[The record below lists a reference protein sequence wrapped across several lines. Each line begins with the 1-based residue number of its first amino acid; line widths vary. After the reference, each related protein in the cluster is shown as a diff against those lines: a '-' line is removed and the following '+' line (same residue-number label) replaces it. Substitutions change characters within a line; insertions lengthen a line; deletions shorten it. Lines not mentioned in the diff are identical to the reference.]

1 MITLI
6 KYELLKLFKRVKT
19 LVVILGFI
27 LLTGFIAFGLYKE
40 SENMKKYNTPEHRIQ
55 NYEENIR
62 HNEQRKNDIP
72 PEIKNDE
79 AKKQQYLMNIDEDTA
94 QLKDQISKAK
104 AQIGKDVD
112 WKKELDDRIKN
123 LETSL
128 KDDINA
134 SMQAKAMWTQDIE
147 QAKYLRDN
155 NIKPMD
161 DFEFNAFLFLERL
174 IIILGQVFLAIGIA
188 VFAADMV
195 SGECTPPTLKLLLTQ
210 PVSRGKVI
218 FSKFISVTLAAAG
231 LILSIEL
238 LFFLIVGLIYGFGN
252 PAYPVMVGAKYQ
264 FDLSTFLPSGGHEL
278 AMVAGSSYA
287 IPIWKYTMNLLLTQ
301 GLYIIACTAF
311 IFLVST
317 LFKSSMV
324 SMGVG
329 TVFIILMTIL
339 FNLVGFLKKFAIY
352 VLPCYTDTTAI
363 LKGETAVMFNNPNST
378 FGTSMLVFLGWTVVC
393 YLISHF
399 VFTKKDILI

>member
-1 MITLI
+1 
-6 KYELLKLFKRVKT
+6 
-19 LVVILGFI
+19 
-27 LLTGFIAFGLYKE
+27 
-40 SENMKKYNTPEHRIQ
+40 MKKIL
-55 NYEENIR
+55 NIMNR
-62 HNEQRKNDIP
+62 EKMIFQLT
-72 PEIKNDE
+72 IKNDE
-79 AKKQQYLMNIDEDTA
+79 AKKQQYLMHIDENIA
-94 QLKDQISKAK
+94 ELKDQISKVK
-104 AQIGKDVD
+104 AQIGKDMD
-112 WKKELDDRIKN
+112 WKKELDDRIKD
-123 LETSL
+123 LETNL
-128 KDDINA
+128 KNDVNA
-134 SMQAKAMWTQDIE
+134 SMQSKSMLTQSLSE
-147 QAKYLRDN
+147 AKYLKDN

-218 FSKFISVTLAAAG
+218 FSKFISVALAAAG
-231 LILSIEL
+231 LILSIEVI
-238 LFFLIVGLIYGFGN
+238 FFLIVGLIYGFGN

-264 FDLSTFLPSGGHEL
+264 FDLATFLPNGGHEL
-278 AMVAGSSYA
+278 AMVAGSSSI
-287 IPIWKYTMNLLLTQ
+287 IPLWKYTVELLLTQ

-363 LKGETAVMFNNPNST
+363 LKGQTATMFNNPNST